1 MFELPKSC
9 YVNKFIPKKV
19 FYEKVGVSSNV
30 KEEFIKLVER
40 ITWLYKLSEDTI
52 GLTKTNEIEE
62 IQIFQIDVK
71 EKKVPVNVIKTIT
84 KGVKYKVLFVIKY
97 QDDYCYSIKV
107 ENIYN
112 SEWNNNIKFNFN
124 AINLEIVYESIVK
137 KIIKEENNEKSFSK
151 IIEEN
156 EHKNELEKKIS
167 MLKQKIKLEKQF
179 NRKIELNR
187 ELNKFMKELEV
198 LDNEFK

>member
-9 YVNKFIPKKV
+9 YVNKFIPKKI

-30 KEEFIKLVER
+30 KEEFINLVDR
-40 ITWLYKLSEDTI
+40 ITWLYKLSEDTL
-52 GLTKTNEIEE
+52 GLTKTDEIEE

-71 EKKVPVNVIKTIT
+71 EKKIPLSVIKTIT
-84 KGVKYKVLFVIKY
+84 KSVQYKILFVIKY
-97 QDDYCYSIKV
+97 QDYYCYSIKV
-107 ENIYN
+107 EDIYN